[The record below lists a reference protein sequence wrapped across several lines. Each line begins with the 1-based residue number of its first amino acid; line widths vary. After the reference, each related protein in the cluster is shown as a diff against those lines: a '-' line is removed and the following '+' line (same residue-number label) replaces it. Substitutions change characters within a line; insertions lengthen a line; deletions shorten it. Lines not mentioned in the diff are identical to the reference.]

1 MKHKTI
7 KPIIF
12 GISSTILSEE
22 EAQLFKKNAVI
33 GFILFSRNI
42 ESHAQVIELTNSLKN
57 LYPGREVPIF
67 IDQEGGR
74 VARIK
79 PPIASKL
86 YPSGEYFASM
96 YDIDPEQAK
105 AELKDNYVELMSEL
119 KSLGIDSPCAPVC
132 DIAYPETSDVIGDR
146 SFGANADKVVG
157 LCKSAIH
164 GILEAG
170 GMPFLKHI
178 PGHGRATVDSHYE
191 LPIVDAPLEELEAKD
206 FRVFQ
211 ELSKEGAWG
220 MTAHIIYSALD
231 PDHTATT
238 SPTVINYIRKNIGF
252 TGTLVSDDLGMYALH
267 GEIGKK
273 IVVLERVIKLA
284 ESAKDWKTP
293 YADELN
299 TLLKINTDQV
309 DKASIIDTCQAK
321 LDELEPEFLES
332 LRHVTKLSLE
342 AGCNIVLHCSGDLE
356 EMHTVCEAT

>member
-1 MKHKTI
+1 MGNEII

-12 GISSTILSEE
+12 GISSTVLSEE
-22 EAQLFKKNAVI
+22 EAQFFKENPVV

-42 ESHAQVIELTNSLKN
+42 ESRNQVIELTSSLKN
-57 LYPGREVPIF
+57 LYPKRDVPIF

-86 YPSGEYFASM
+86 YQNGEYFASM
-96 YDIDPEQAK
+96 YDTSPAQAK

-146 SFGANADKVVG
+146 SFGANADKVVD
-157 LCKSAIH
+157 LCKSAIS
-164 GILEAG
+164 GILVAG
-170 GMPFLKHI
+170 GIPFLKHM

-191 LPIVDAPLEELEAKD
+191 LPIIDAPLEDLEATD

-231 PDHTATT
+231 VFHTATT
-238 SPTVINYIRKNIGF
+238 SSTVINYIRKNIGF
-252 TGTLVSDDLGMYALH
+252 TGKLVSDDLGMYALH

-273 IVVLERVIKLA
+273 IVVLKRVMQLT
-284 ESAKDWKTP
+284 ELSKDWRTL
-293 YADELN
+293 YAEELN
-299 TLLKINTDQV
+299 TLLEINTDQV
-309 DKASIIDTCQAK
+309 DDASIIDTCQEK
-321 LDELEPEFLES
+321 LDEIKPEFLES
-332 LRHVTKLSLE
+332 LGCVTRLSIE
-342 AGCNIVLHCSGDLE
+342 AGCDIVLHCSGDLE
-356 EMHTVCEAT
+356 EMYTVCEAI